1 MEESRKEISGFY
13 NKNYKRLLIIPV
25 ILLILAAV
33 QIGAQYYKTGD
44 FINKGISLTGG
55 IGIEVQSQFSDIL
68 SLQVHLKQTFSGE
81 DFDIQ
86 TISKAGR
93 QKSFIVEASRNVN
106 DEELKKEIRSFL
118 ISKDPEF
125 VDHEFRAKEIS
136 GEFATG
142 FFRTTIIAVLIAF
155 VFMAIVVKLYF
166 KLLIPSLAV
175 VLAAF
180 SDIVIT
186 IAIFNIAGL
195 KLAPGSIAAFL
206 MLIGY
211 SVDTDILLSTKALKE
226 KSGTLNE
233 RMFGAFKTGLVM
245 SMTTITA
252 VAVAYYFSQA
262 DILKQIMTVL
272 FIGLNV
278 DIINTWIQNTAILKW
293 YIEKKERA

>member
-1 MEESRKEISGFY
+1 MEESRKEIGGFY

-25 ILLILAAV
+25 ILFILAAV

-44 FINKGISLTGG
+44 FINKGSALT
-55 IGIEVQSQFSDIL
+55 
-68 SLQVHLKQTFSGE
+68 
-81 DFDIQ
+81 
-86 TISKAGR
+86 
-93 QKSFIVEASRNVN
+93 
-106 DEELKKEIRSFL
+106 
-118 ISKDPEF
+118 
-125 VDHEFRAKEIS
+125 
-136 GEFATG
+136 
-142 FFRTTIIAVLIAF
+142 
-155 VFMAIVVKLYF
+155 
-166 KLLIPSLAV
+166 
-175 VLAAF
+175 
-180 SDIVIT
+180 
-186 IAIFNIAGL
+186 
-195 KLAPGSIAAFL
+195 GSIAAFL

-293 YIEKKERA
+293 YIEKKER